1 MLLWSDRV
9 SVKIASPSL
18 SFRQPDDD
26 RPRKRHVWGDEG
38 KAVGCVPP
46 TALLFVALGQRSRGV
61 YCRFVFDEMDRAS
74 SRFPDLEARG
84 DPLVSL
90 LSLRDL
96 QAAKRLMINR
106 HGDVLGQIRLQRVNS
121 SRAPDDD
128 PTLTERIN

>member
-1 MLLWSDRV
+1 MSERPFLLTDGTRLPIAMV
-9 SVKIASPSL
+9 GRKII
-18 SFRQPDDD
+18 
-26 RPRKRHVWGDEG
+26 
-38 KAVGCVPP
+38 P
-46 TALLFVALGQRSRGV
+46 TVAEVVALGQRSRGV